1 MKPLPVVA
9 GSKQPVNASTRW
21 ATGKM
26 FATSWIHCGA
36 SPIGKKTPERKISG
50 NIVMLEIAGAD
61 SALRMKLATARPSEL
76 MQSPPSST
84 ATTAAGISRG
94 SIETSKASIPTTTRS
109 STEQKPVMIAE
120 HAHAP
125 RKTPGGSGVPTT
137 RLMIPRSRAVVTA
150 KMIPV

>member
-26 FATSWIHCGA
+26 LATSWIHCGA
-36 SPIGKKTPERKISG
+36 SPIGKNTPERKISG
-50 NIVMLEIAGAD
+50 NIVMLETAGAD

-76 MQSPPSST
+76 MQRPPRRT
-84 ATTAAGISRG
+84 ATTAAGISCG
-94 SIETSKASIPTTTRS
+94 SIETPKATIPTTIRS
-109 STEQKPVMIAE
+109 STEPNPVTIAE
-120 HAHAP
+120 HAHAAT
-125 RKTPGGSGVPTT
+125 KTPAGSGVPTT